1 MDKFVLIDDEGS
13 EVILSRWDNKQAF
26 DSIIEQKLNKVKK
39 IIIADPEWEWTL
51 SMSSDKIIL
60 IN

>member
-1 MDKFVLIDDEGS
+1 MDKFVIVDEYWNE
-13 EVILSRWDNKQAF
+13 EVLERSKNKEVF
-26 DSIIEQKLNKVKK
+26 DIIIEQKLNKVKK